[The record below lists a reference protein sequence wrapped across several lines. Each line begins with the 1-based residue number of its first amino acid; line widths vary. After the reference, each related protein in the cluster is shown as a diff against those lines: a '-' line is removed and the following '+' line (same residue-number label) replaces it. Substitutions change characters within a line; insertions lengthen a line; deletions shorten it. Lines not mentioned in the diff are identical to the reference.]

1 MKVKATI
8 ESTETYEM
16 DKFFKQYELK
26 ESRKKCRK
34 VEEIIQ
40 KYSLQLNKYNSGQEM
55 DNDEYL
61 LFRSDFDNMI
71 EDIKRVYISS
81 NYLGLMSWL
90 INRSFII
97 TTQAKNRADTSVS
110 TLKKNRSL
118 LLKTL
123 YTVNKEAFLMC
134 FSGNMG

>member
-1 MKVKATI
+1 
-8 ESTETYEM
+8 
-16 DKFFKQYELK
+16 
-26 ESRKKCRK
+26 
-34 VEEIIQ
+34 
-40 KYSLQLNKYNSGQEM
+40 M

-97 TTQAKNRADTSVS
+97 TTQAKNRADASVS